1 MPTGTDNNIALEQ
14 AGADARR
21 SRTSRKLQIAAGLM
35 TALSWIAALAVVFR
49 RLPSL
54 DGLYDRL
61 SIPLALTFVW
71 FVSNSSQWR
80 GDKRAMAMLGLIII
94 SGFFWATSMVI
105 ELWMTGAPG
114 EPCLAP
120 G

>member
-1 MPTGTDNNIALEQ
+1 MPTGADNNVVLEQ

-21 SRTSRKLQIAAGLM
+21 LRTLRKLHIAAGLM

-61 SIPLALTFVW
+61 SIPLVLTFVW
-71 FVSNSSQWR
+71 FVSNFSQLR
-80 GDKRAMAMLGLIII
+80 GHKWAMARLGLIII
-94 SGFFWATSMVI
+94 AGLFWATGMVI
-105 ELWMTGAPG
+105 AE
-114 EPCLAP
+114 
-120 G
+120 